1 MTMHHKAMTQPTIE
15 LKHTL
20 KAVLEYIEKYQIAA
34 DSPEG
39 QELSKEIDICGIALK
54 PLRSKD

>member
-1 MTMHHKAMTQPTIE
+1 MTQPTIE

-20 KAVLEYIEKYQIAA
+20 KALLEYIEKYQIAA

-39 QELSKEIDICGIALK
+39 QEVWREIDLCGIALK
-54 PLRSKD
+54 PLKQTEADHGV